1 LIRHSLETTLRGFNG
16 SFSLAPEDIDC
27 AFSAPALALAQ
38 SEMDT
43 GSGEMIATLGILSC
57 EFLISSCKNNYDG
70 VVAQPW
76 HPHGQL

>member
-43 GSGEMIATLGILSC
+43 GSGEMM
-57 EFLISSCKNNYDG
+57 
-70 VVAQPW
+70 QR
-76 HPHGQL
+76 